1 MLKSLQDS
9 LGVSFVDK
17 SSQYGDVIFNGVNI
31 GLNIFDLPEGFKRV
45 EYIVNSYLFYSG
57 NDTVRRLR
65 EGPQDSFWLRF
76 YRDIT
81 ESPRDDLYVHM
92 DESSLITLLLGA
104 YICSGEIKGS
114 EDKLVFQAVHNRLSA
129 VFKSVKSVA
138 DSIDTP
144 GALSQIIDSLDHHY
158 RSVESRQL
166 TDMTDDV
173 YQSANRLGMYLRK
186 LDRLVNKGN
195 GKLR

>member
-1 MLKSLQDS
+1 
-9 LGVSFVDK
+9 
-17 SSQYGDVIFNGVNI
+17 
-31 GLNIFDLPEGFKRV
+31 
-45 EYIVNSYLFYSG
+45 
-57 NDTVRRLR
+57 
-65 EGPQDSFWLRF
+65 
-76 YRDIT
+76 
-81 ESPRDDLYVHM
+81 M